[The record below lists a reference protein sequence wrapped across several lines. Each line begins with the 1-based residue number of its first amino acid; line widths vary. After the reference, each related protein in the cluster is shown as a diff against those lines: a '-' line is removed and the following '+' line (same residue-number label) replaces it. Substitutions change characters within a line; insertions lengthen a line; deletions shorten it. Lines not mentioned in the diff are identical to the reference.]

1 MQTVDAMKQAL
12 SVIRSSQ
19 EYSMGLSSF
28 VEVADDLEQAIK
40 QEALQAMHDNAQ
52 ELGLGYE
59 PAHAQE
65 PVKTGDTLF
74 RQFMSEADKVGITHW
89 PTPPAANKPW
99 IGLTDEDVAV
109 VLTGDSSLST
119 RLDELTPSWVDLVR
133 AIEVKL
139 KGKNT

>member
-99 IGLTDEDVAV
+99 ISLTDERITEIWEIHPYFNDFAR
-109 VLTGDSSLST
+109 T
-119 RLDELTPSWVDLVR
+119 
-133 AIEVKL
+133 IEAKL
-139 KGKNT
+139 KALNYPISDN